1 MEENYY
7 SSNMAEPNALELVD
21 DLKENVSLKIN
32 GAEIHRILNYQLHRG
47 PLSHLVLKIA
57 VSHIEK
63 YKKLQ
68 QMNCKNLL
76 IQKKIIQILI

>member
-47 PLSHLVLKIA
+47 PLSHLVLKLEIPIDE
-57 VSHIEK
+57 SKSSIEI
-63 YKKLQ
+63 
-68 QMNCKNLL
+68 KN
-76 IQKKIIQILI
+76 